1 MLDPDRGGPVTEALH
16 LPSTGPDPIPG
27 ETALAAVLGY
37 ARGKRPLFFRAPNAR
52 AGRWVEIAAFGYE
65 RFDRRPDPD
74 VPLGEPD
81 ILISEG
87 LHGRLDRPAWTA
99 MKALLHDIRPLA
111 DAAVARAAGR
121 PYRELPDDQF
131 SVLAE
136 PGTVGA
142 ALRDIWQFASETPG
156 GSPKHVTA
164 ALHHRRPSLF
174 PLLTR
179 TTRWQLLP
187 HVREEDSGVEAVIHR
202 EVLANRPALGML
214 QDRVTA
220 LLDDDGPRLT
230 VLRLHDILL
239 WLSAGQRMT
248 HAVKLGRAT
257 REWAE
262 SQDAAVH
269 PGARPV

>member
-1 MLDPDRGGPVTEALH
+1 MIEALR
-16 LPSTGPDPIPG
+16 LPSAGPAPIPG
-27 ETALAAVLGY
+27 ETALAAVRGY

-52 AGRWVEIAAFGYE
+52 AGRWVEIPAFGYE

-74 VPLGEPD
+74 TPLGEPD

-87 LHGRLDRPAWTA
+87 LHGRLDKASWTV
-99 MKALLHDIRPLA
+99 MKSLLHDIRPLA

-142 ALRDIWQFASETPG
+142 ALRDIWQLASETPG
-156 GSPKHVTA
+156 GSPKHVLA

-174 PLLTR
+174 PLLNR

-202 EVLANRPALGML
+202 EILANLPAFEALEA
-214 QDRVTA
+214 QVSA
-220 LLDDDGPRLT
+220 LLGDGVPLT
-230 VLRLHDILL
+230 VLRLHDVLL
-239 WLSAGQRMT
+239 WLSAGLRMT
-248 HAVKLGRAT
+248 HAVQLGRAT

-269 PGARPV
+269 PGSRPV